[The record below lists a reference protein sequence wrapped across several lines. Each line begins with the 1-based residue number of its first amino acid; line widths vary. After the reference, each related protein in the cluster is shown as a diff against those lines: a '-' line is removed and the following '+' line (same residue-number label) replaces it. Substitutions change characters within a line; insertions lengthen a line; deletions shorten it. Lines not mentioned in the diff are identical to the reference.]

1 MALIDCP
8 DCGRRVSDKAQTCP
22 KCARPIAGEVPLV
35 ATGEGGGSSRPL
47 EPSRARPN
55 RPRRVVAVP
64 PPAEPAAPGASLA
77 PERRPLPT
85 HVVVCGRCGEE
96 EILAYRTSQSKGY
109 LCVAC
114 EERAIVTSARR
125 RSVLQWWPVALI
137 VLLLGCAAA
146 GTSWA
151 IRSNAAPRDPVSG

>member
-8 DCGRRVSDKAQTCP
+8 DCGRRVSDKAPACP
-22 KCARPIAGEVPLV
+22 ACARPIAGEVLLV
-35 ATGEGGGSSRPL
+35 ATGEGGGSSRPREL
-47 EPSRARPN
+47 SRVRPN
-55 RPRRVVAVP
+55 RPRHVVAVP
-64 PPAEPAAPGASLA
+64 HPAEPAAPAAAIA
-77 PERRPLPT
+77 PERRPVPS
-85 HVVVCGRCGEE
+85 HVVVCAGCGEE
-96 EILAYRTSQSKGY
+96 EVLAYRTSRSRDY

-114 EERAIVTSARR
+114 EERALVTSARR

-151 IRSNAAPRDPVSG
+151 IKQSAAPRDPVSN